1 MKIGGVKSGKEN
13 KGKHVN
19 TQVVFYADRDK
30 VVCHMYNTT
39 QLILVNGHGY
49 KKFIDV
55 FLKPFLI
62 SKTNKCLE
70 DIEQLNDEVI
80 KKFGPKTVKR
90 SDIKFKK
97 SPSYPCQDCDFTAKS
112 VVSLKK
118 HKKMEHILSFNLSN
132 NMVE

>member
-1 MKIGGVKSGKEN
+1 MESNLGRRIKE
-13 KGKHVN
+13 KHVN

-80 KKFGPKTVKR
+80 KKEYNNLCHKTLCYICIACLWWKLIHAQIYLQPNNITNVYF
-90 SDIKFKK
+90 SFLQILIIIF
-97 SPSYPCQDCDFTAKS
+97 SH
-112 VVSLKK
+112 LKAWK
-118 HKKMEHILSFNLSN
+118 
-132 NMVE
+132 